1 MSTLN
6 NLFQQAGDQGE
17 LEQQTVDLLIGDD
30 LGADINAALGVAVD
44 DTEVTEALLVATLL
58 DNSVSLEGR
67 EPDVRN
73 GCNHM
78 HETLAKSKQ
87 ADQIFSHIR
96 LLDGSVLDPF
106 KKLKDASVVDSTN
119 YQATLGHTPLYEQS
133 FQLLKTVIAKSLEFT
148 GSGTPARTITVIVT
162 DGANNGRGKS
172 ASDVRTLVQ
181 DMLRQESH
189 IVAGMGI
196 DDGYT
201 DFRKVFGDMGIPDRW
216 ILTPG
221 NTGSEIRDAFRLLSQ
236 SVVQASQNA
245 QSFSRTAGGGF
256 GA

>member
-1 MSTLN
+1 
-6 NLFQQAGDQGE
+6 
-17 LEQQTVDLLIGDD
+17 
-30 LGADINAALGVAVD
+30 
-44 DTEVTEALLVATLL
+44 
-58 DNSVSLEGR
+58 
-67 EPDVRN
+67 
-73 GCNHM
+73 
-78 HETLAKSKQ
+78 
-87 ADQIFSHIR
+87 
-96 LLDGSVLDPF
+96 
-106 KKLKDASVVDSTN
+106 
-119 YQATLGHTPLYEQS
+119 
-133 FQLLKTVIAKSLEFT
+133 
-148 GSGTPARTITVIVT
+148 VIVT